1 MQNDRTPIHT
11 RAVAVRPNSFDP
23 NTRTFTDA
31 VLATSRPIRVR
42 GGIEETLDLA
52 AAQLPEFLPLLLDHK
67 SDIRSTVGKVTNLR
81 VHGDELLADGK
92 LTADPSLDW
101 LASRIGDGTV
111 GSLSIGYTAA
121 VSRHGNGR
129 SRTVVPRLIHAA
141 LVSEPADD
149 RAGLRSA
156 DDDDDHG
163 DDRDLQTRNARIRSL
178 CRTLGLRREIEE
190 RAIDTGWTDERIMD
204 AVLERSGNHSIR
216 VTTCAN
222 GLDEPET
229 YRRAM
234 VDAIVTHAGGSE
246 PTGPARELAAL
257 SWPDLHRRHLRQT
270 GQSASGSDAE
280 VIVRALSTSDMPII
294 AGAAVNVDL
303 RRTYNSSL
311 SPMTAALGSR
321 TLPDFRPR
329 TEALVDWTTLGI
341 DKIGELGEYKSSY
354 VTESGETITLYTIGG
369 ITGVSR
375 QLWINGAGAIRNL
388 SESHGRRL
396 AADVSD
402 RMVAFLEQDT
412 LAGPKMA
419 DTYSV
424 FDATHHGN
432 ILDVDTTDVD
442 TVIGSVLAARAA
454 ASKRKGAGNVM
465 IGVMPTLWIVESTF
479 EPTAIRA
486 LATVAAAEVANVN
499 PLAGRLQL
507 ITDPRLSDPD
517 TSYLVASP
525 TVMDGMVRVSLAGN
539 EGPFVESRW
548 GFEVDAVQF
557 KIRLDIGFAFIEYRS
572 WTRLDH
578 APVTP

>member
-1 MQNDRTPIHT
+1 MSNDSLHT
-11 RAVAVRPNSFDP
+11 RAIAVKPNSFDP
-23 NTRTFTDA
+23 NTRTFTAA

-42 GGIEETLDLA
+42 GGIEESLDLA

-67 SDIRSTVGKVTNLR
+67 SDIRSTVGRVNNLR
-81 VHGDELLADGK
+81 ISGDELLGDGK
-92 LTADPSLDW
+92 LTSDPSLDW

-111 GSLSIGYTAA
+111 GSLSVAYTATA
-121 VSRHGNGR
+121 SRVGSGR
-129 SRTVVPRLIHAA
+129 SRTVVPKFMHAA

-156 DDDDDHG
+156 DDGDDDRR
-163 DDRDLQTRNARIRSL
+163 DDDLQTRNARIRSL
-178 CRTLGLRREIEE
+178 CRTLGLGHEIEE
-190 RAIDTGWTDERIMD
+190 RAIDAGWTDERIMH

-216 VTTCAN
+216 VTTRAN

-234 VDAIVTHAGGSE
+234 VDAIVAHAGGSE
-246 PTGPARELAAL
+246 PVGVARELAGL
-257 SWPDLHRRHLRQT
+257 SWPDLHRRHLRQS
-270 GQSASGSDAE
+270 GQSATGSDAE

-294 AGAAVNVDL
+294 AGAAVNVAL
-303 RRTYNSSL
+303 RRTYDAAL

-321 TLPDFRPR
+321 TLPDFRPQ
-329 TEALVDWTTLGI
+329 TEALVDWTTLNVG
-341 DKIGELGEYKSSY
+341 KVAEMGEFKSSY

-424 FDATHHGN
+424 FDSTHHGN
-432 ILDVDTTDVD
+432 ILDLDTTDVD

-465 IGVMPTLWIVESTF
+465 IGVTPSILIVESTF

-525 TVMDGMVRVSLAGN
+525 AQMDGMVKVSLAGN
-539 EGPFVESRW
+539 EGPFTESRW
-548 GFEVDAVQF
+548 GFEIDAVQF
-557 KIRLDIGFAFIEYRS
+557 KIRLDIGFAFIEHRS

-578 APVTP
+578 GAVTP